1 MFRSTARAAGRMSV
15 LVGGVPITADGW
27 QLAPKE
33 TRQCTLDWLLP
44 TVSTVTAGRPGFALL
59 EARDADG
66 NTLAPV
72 SVATLLI
79 EYLPASLLHV
89 KLRQ

>member
-1 MFRSTARAAGRMSV
+1 M

-33 TRQCTLDWLLP
+33 TRQCTLAWLPP

-66 NTLAPV
+66 NNLAPV
-72 SVATLLI
+72 SVATRIVNCVL
-79 EYLPASLLHV
+79 ASLLHV
-89 KLRQ
+89 KLR